1 MGKPCGQNNTVCPY
15 LGNIK
20 INKKDRTCQGVKICE
35 YANIELREMIH
46 KSVDTDSDLRLKIN
60 EELSADNVK
69 NNTFS

>member
-1 MGKPCGQNNTVCPY
+1 MGKPCGQNNTVCLY
-15 LGNIK
+15 LSNIK

-46 KSVDTDSDLRLKIN
+46 ESVDTDSDLRLKIN